1 MADINYNDYG
11 VAAALGQLAQAQEA
25 MAMRPQ
31 KTFSRTTTSATSTPR
46 ALEDMVMRRGMIGTN
61 NQRLLDALKARESF
75 GYNFGAGLA
84 NLTPRQGPGS
94 WVSDFAR
101 AFGGAMTRPTDSAI
115 AREQAARQMEAE
127 DLKTALD
134 FDKAMGETQ
143 NQIQEENV
151 GYTEM
156 PYTGVGSKAKQS
168 AQGEGSGI
176 ANYLDLPDIDIDA
189 LNKKAGSWETNE
201 YNPSDQNQSW
211 LKNLAY
217 RAARGEDKEYGV
229 ALSKK
234 TDRSNA
240 FEQFKTNA
248 MQGMFDVLKVL
259 RPATDTDVL
268 VALSS
273 AGADPLLSPE
283 TRDQRLTKT
292 LNQELRK
299 GNLAPVK
306 NLRHWQDTVRYLQKT
321 GEWNPQAA
329 LKQSAPAQKPQT
341 NQGPMGAM
349 MQNMGAPRG
358 DRKMPAIG
366 EVRNGVRFLGLNE
379 DGSMKFEKV
388 Q

>member
-1 MADINYNDYG
+1 MADMNYNDIG

-31 KTFSRTTTSATSTPR
+31 KTYSRTTTSSTSTPR
-46 ALEDMVMRRGMIGTN
+46 ALEDMIMRRGMIGAN
-61 NQRLLDALKARESF
+61 NQRLLDALKKRETF
-75 GYNFGAGLA
+75 GYNFGSGLA
-84 NLTPRQGPGS
+84 NLAP
-94 WVSDFAR
+94 VSGYGDWGVNALR
-101 AFGGAMTRPTDSAI
+101 AFGGAMTRPTDAEI

-127 DLKTALD
+127 DIKTALD
-134 FDKAMGETQ
+134 LDKAMGETQ

-156 PYTGVGSKAKQS
+156 PYTGATAKAKQP

-176 ANYLDLPDIDIDA
+176 ASYLDLPDIDIDA

-217 RAARGEDKEYGV
+217 RTTRGEDKEYGV

-299 GNLAPVK
+299 GELAPVK
-306 NLRHWQDTVRYLQKT
+306 NLRHWQDTVKLFQKT

-329 LKQSAPAQKPQT
+329 LKQSAPAKKTQVSQE
-341 NQGPMGAM
+341 PMGAM
-349 MQNMGAPRG
+349 MQSMGAPRS
-358 DRKMPAIG
+358 DRKTPAIG
-366 EVRNGVRFLGLNE
+366 EVRNGIRFLGFNE
-379 DGSMKFEKV
+379 DGSMKFERVK
-388 Q
+388 

>member
-1 MADINYNDYG
+1 MADINYNDISI
-11 VAAALGQLAQAQEA
+11 AAVLGQLAQAQEA
-25 MAMRPQ
+25 MATRPQ
-31 KTFSRTTTSATSTPR
+31 KTYSRTATSSTSTPR
-46 ALEDMVMRRGMIGTN
+46 ALEDMVMRRGTIGTN
-61 NQRLLDALKARESF
+61 NQRLLDALKKRETF
-75 GYNFGAGLA
+75 GYNFGSGLA
-84 NLTPRQGPGS
+84 NLAP
-94 WVSDFAR
+94 VSGYGDWGVNALR
-101 AFGGAMTRPTDSAI
+101 AFGGAMTRPTDAEI

-156 PYTGVGSKAKQS
+156 PYTGVGAKAKQTS
-168 AQGEGSGI
+168 QGEGSGI
-176 ANYLDLPDIDIDA
+176 ANYLDLPDIDVDA

-211 LKNLAY
+211 AKNFAY
-217 RAARGEDKEYGV
+217 RTLRGEEKEYGV

-268 VALSS
+268 VALSA

-299 GNLAPVK
+299 GGLGPVK
-306 NLRHWQDTVRYLQKT
+306 NLRHWQDTVRHFQKT
-321 GEWNPQAA
+321 GEWNPQAG

-349 MQNMGAPRG
+349 MQSMGAPRG

>member
-1 MADINYNDYG
+1 MADINYNDMG
-11 VAAALGQLAQAQEA
+11 VAAALEQLAQAQEA

-31 KTFSRTTTSATSTPR
+31 KTYSRTTTSSTSTPR
-46 ALEDMVMRRGMIGTN
+46 ALEDMIMRRNIIGAN

-101 AFGGAMTRPTDSAI
+101 AFGGAMIRPTDAQI
-115 AREQAARQMEAE
+115 AREQAARDMTQK
-127 DLKTALD
+127 DLETALA

-156 PYTGVGSKAKQS
+156 PYTGSAAKAKQS
-168 AQGEGSGI
+168 GSGEGSSI
-176 ANYLDLPDIDIDA
+176 ANYLDLPDIDVDA

-211 LKNLAY
+211 AKNFAY
-217 RAARGEDKEYGV
+217 RTLRGPEKDYGV

-234 TDRSNA
+234 TPEA
-240 FEQFKTNA
+240 IAMEQFKTEA
-248 MQGMFDVLKVL
+248 MQGMFDVLKYL
-259 RPATDTDVL
+259 RPATDTDVM
-268 VALSS
+268 VALST
-273 AGADPLLSPE
+273 AGADPVLDSV

-299 GNLAPVK
+299 GGLAPVK
-306 NLRHWQDTVRYLQKT
+306 NLRHWQDAVKYLQKT

-329 LKQSAPAQKPQT
+329 LTPGKPTQKSQT
-341 NQGPMGAM
+341 VQGPMGAM
-349 MQNMGAPRG
+349 MKNMGASSANRNTPT
-358 DRKMPAIG
+358 IG
-366 EVRNGVRFLGLNE
+366 EVRNGVRFLGFNE

>member
-1 MADINYNDYG
+1 MADINYNDISI
-11 VAAALGQLAQAQEA
+11 AAVLGQLAQAQEA
-25 MAMRPQ
+25 MATRPQ
-31 KTFSRTTTSATSTPR
+31 KTYSRTATSSTSTPR
-46 ALEDMVMRRGMIGTN
+46 ALEDMVMRRGTIGTN
-61 NQRLLDALKARESF
+61 NQRLLDALKKRETF
-75 GYNFGAGLA
+75 GYNFGSGLA
-84 NLTPRQGPGS
+84 NLAP
-94 WVSDFAR
+94 VSGYGDWGVNALR
-101 AFGGAMTRPTDSAI
+101 AFGGAMTRPTDAEI

-156 PYTGVGSKAKQS
+156 PYTGVGAKAKQTS
-168 AQGEGSGI
+168 QGEGSGI
-176 ANYLDLPDIDIDA
+176 ANYLDLPDIDVDA

-211 LKNLAY
+211 AKNFAY
-217 RAARGEDKEYGV
+217 RTLRGEEKEYGV

-268 VALSS
+268 VALSA

-299 GNLAPVK
+299 GGLGPVK
-306 NLRHWQDTVRYLQKT
+306 NLRHWQDTVRHFQKT

-349 MQNMGAPRG
+349 MQSMGAPRG